1 MVYATLY
8 DTTSISTNGT
18 YYWWAAD
25 STCGGGRPPPCSS
38 STAGLARDRFNL
50 ARARIPSLTAATAM
64 THRTARAVPASRK
77 LSHARTTRRRFR
89 DYRRPQ

>member
-1 MVYATLY
+1 MAYATLY
-8 DTTSISTNGT
+8 DTTSTSTNGA

-25 STCGGGRPPPCSS
+25 SANVW
-38 STAGLARDRFNL
+38 STTAVLQFDSYLARDRFNL
-50 ARARIPSLTAATAM
+50 ARARVPTLTAAAVM
-64 THRTARAVPASRK
+64 THRTARIVPASRK